1 MVDLRGAAGDYL
13 QAGIHLVM
21 VMMGEVEQVAAIK
34 KKFHIPFLCLADPD
48 QFAYQEF
55 EIVRGSLSA
64 IAGPRVWLPGQKAP
78 VRGGM
83 GKPGDDVF
91 QLHGSFAIDQTGIV
105 QLAHHPQN
113 SADHVTFDHI
123 VAALG

>member
-1 MVDLRGAAGDYL
+1 MDLRGAAEDYL

-48 QFAYQEF
+48 QSAYKEF
-55 EIVRGSLSA
+55 EIIRGSLSA
-64 IAGPRVWLPGQKAP
+64 IAGPRVWLPGLRALF
-78 VRGGM
+78 RGGM

-91 QLHGSFAIDQTGIV
+91 QLHGSFAIDQSGVV
-105 QLAHHPQN
+105 QLAHHPQS
-113 SADHVTFDHI
+113 SADHVTFDQI
-123 VAALG
+123 VAAFG